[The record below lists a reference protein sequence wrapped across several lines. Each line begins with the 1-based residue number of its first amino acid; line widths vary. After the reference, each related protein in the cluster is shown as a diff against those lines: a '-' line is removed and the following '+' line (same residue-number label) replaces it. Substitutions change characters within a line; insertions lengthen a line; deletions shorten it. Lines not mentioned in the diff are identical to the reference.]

1 MHTERSL
8 RNRGPLN
15 PRARRCLGRSR
26 TQLLV
31 GLSLLAVAGTAW
43 IPTPPAQLRVPG
55 SPLAAPG
62 QPGTPATPNPPSASA
77 DLRLTRA

>member
-1 MHTERSL
+1 MHTGRTL
-8 RNRGPLN
+8 QNRGPLN
-15 PRARRCLGRSR
+15 QRARRCLGRSR

-31 GLSLLAVAGTAW
+31 GLSLLAAAGTAW

-55 SPLAAPG
+55 SPLAAPS
-62 QPGTPATPNPPSASA
+62 QPGTPNPPPASA